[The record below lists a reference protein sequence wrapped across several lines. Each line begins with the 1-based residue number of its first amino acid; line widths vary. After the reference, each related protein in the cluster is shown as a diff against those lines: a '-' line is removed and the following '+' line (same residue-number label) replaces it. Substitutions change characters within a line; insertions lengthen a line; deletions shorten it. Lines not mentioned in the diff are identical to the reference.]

1 MDLACHYAGVAGAAE
16 VAERQATHTGD
27 VTRYVHDVC
36 TRYDA
41 FRGAISGLGGV
52 YATAVASACDGL
64 DRSTRAAQRWGGAA
78 RDTADDLAD
87 VDALARRVVE
97 RLADLFPGLPDDLVP
112 VAPVA
117 PDVAPGATVPSSVP
131 AALAGPGGSPVPLDR
146 MLGVDPRWSELAG
159 LAGDRAPETPDAE
172 DDDPEDGSGDDD
184 PGDDREPADDTT
196 DSTTDSTDDHAPWR
210 SSSSGLY
217 ASGLGAVLDLGSA
230 VEDAADAVDGLGS
243 SVEQAADAQDD
254 ASSYDGFVARSRGG
268 R

>member
-117 PDVAPGATVPSSVP
+117 PDVAPGATLPSSVP

-159 LAGDRAPETPDAE
+159 LAGDRAPETPDA
-172 DDDPEDGSGDDD
+172 DDDGHDDD
-184 PGDDREPADDTT
+184 GPGDAGEPT
-196 DSTTDSTDDHAPWR
+196 DGTTDSTDDHAPWR
-210 SSSSGLY
+210 SSSGGLY

-243 SVEQAADAQDD
+243 AVEEAADAQGD